1 MELNGMR
8 LFGTLM
14 LVVAVAQ
21 FGSDVAAAPAKVVD
35 MSVAAKQPNLKVVE
49 NKIKGNDPLS
59 VAASAYVT
67 QRGRVA
73 MLNLQNSMKM
83 FKAMNGKPPTF
94 KEFQEMLEKHNVEL
108 SVLPPKRLYGYDSKT
123 GGIVIFEDTGG

>member
-1 MELNGMR
+1 MR
-8 LFGTLM
+8 F
-14 LVVAVAQ
+14 LVMVMFAVAVAQ
-21 FGSDVAAAPAKVVD
+21 CGSEVAAAPAKVVD
-35 MSVAAKQPNLKVVE
+35 MSVAAKQPNLRVVE

-94 KEFQEMLEKHNVEL
+94 KEFQEMLKQHNVEL
-108 SVLPPKRLYGYDSKT
+108 SVLPPNRLYGYDPKT
-123 GGIVIFEDTGG
+123 GGIVILEDTGG

>member
-1 MELNGMR
+1 MCYLR
-8 LFGTLM
+8 IILFVSVLA
-14 LVVAVAQ
+14 LSV
-21 FGSDVAAAPAKVVD
+21 SDSVAASAKVVD
-35 MSVAAKQPNLKVVE
+35 MSVAANQPNLRVVE
-49 NKIKGNDPLS
+49 NKITGNDPLS

-94 KEFQEMLEKHNVEL
+94 KEFEKMMKDHNVEL
-108 SVLPPKRLYGYDSKT
+108 NVLPPKRLYGYDPKT
-123 GGIVIFEDTGG
+123 GGIVILEHTKG

>member
-1 MELNGMR
+1 
-8 LFGTLM
+8 M
-14 LVVAVAQ
+14 LVVVVAQ
-21 FGSDVAAAPAKVVD
+21 VGSEVAAAPAKVVD
-35 MSVAAKQPNLKVVE
+35 MSVAAKQSNFQVVE

-94 KEFQEMLEKHNVEL
+94 KEFQKMLKEHNVEL
-108 SVLPPKRLYGYDSKT
+108 SVLPPNRLYGYDPKT
-123 GGIVIFEDTGG
+123 GGIVILEDTGG

>member
-1 MELNGMR
+1 
-8 LFGTLM
+8 
-14 LVVAVAQ
+14 
-21 FGSDVAAAPAKVVD
+21 
-35 MSVAAKQPNLKVVE
+35 MSVAEKQPNLRVVE

-94 KEFQEMLEKHNVEL
+94 KEFQEMLKQHNVEL
-108 SVLPPKRLYGYDSKT
+108 SVLPPNRLYGYDPKT
-123 GGIVIFEDTGG
+123 GGIVILEDTGG

>member
-1 MELNGMR
+1 MRFFGMVM
-8 LFGTLM
+8 FA
-14 LVVAVAQ
+14 VAVAQ
-21 FGSDVAAAPAKVVD
+21 CGSEVAAASAKVVD
-35 MSVAAKQPNLKVVE
+35 MSVAAKQPNLRVVE

-67 QRGRVA
+67 KRGRVA

-94 KEFQEMLEKHNVEL
+94 KEFQEMMKQHNVEL
-108 SVLPPKRLYGYDSKT
+108 SVLPPKRLYGYDPKT
-123 GGIVIFEDTGG
+123 GGIVILEDTGG

>member
-1 MELNGMR
+1 MCYLR
-8 LFGTLM
+8 ILLFVSMLTLCVSES
-14 LVVAVAQ
+14 L
-21 FGSDVAAAPAKVVD
+21 AAPAKLVD
-35 MSVAAKQPNLKVVE
+35 MSIAAKQPNLRVVE
-49 NKIKGNDPLS
+49 NKITGNNPLS

-94 KEFQEMLEKHNVEL
+94 KEFEKMMKEHNIEL
-108 SVLPPKRLYGYDSKT
+108 SVLPPKRLYGYDPKT
-123 GGIVIFEDTGG
+123 GGIVILEDTGG

>member
-1 MELNGMR
+1 MRFFGMVM
-8 LFGTLM
+8 FA
-14 LVVAVAQ
+14 VAVAQ
-21 FGSDVAAAPAKVVD
+21 CGSEVAAAPAKVID
-35 MSVAAKQPNLKVVE
+35 MSAAAKQPNLRVVE

-83 FKAMNGKPPTF
+83 FKATNGKPPTF
-94 KEFQEMLEKHNVEL
+94 KEFQEMMKQHNVEL
-108 SVLPPKRLYGYDSKT
+108 SVLPPNRLYGYDPKT
-123 GGIVIFEDTGG
+123 GGIVILEDTGG

>member
-1 MELNGMR
+1 MLFLGM
-8 LFGTLM
+8 LM
-14 LVVAVAQ
+14 LLVAVAQ
-21 FGSDVAAAPAKVVD
+21 VGSEVAAASVKVVD
-35 MSVAAKQPNLKVVE
+35 MSVAAKQPNLRVVE

-94 KEFQEMLEKHNVEL
+94 KEFQEMLKQHNVEL
-108 SVLPPKRLYGYDSKT
+108 SVLPPNRLYGYDPKT
-123 GGIVIFEDTGG
+123 GGIVILEDTGG

>member
-1 MELNGMR
+1 MRFFGMVM
-8 LFGTLM
+8 FA
-14 LVVAVAQ
+14 VAVAQ
-21 FGSDVAAAPAKVVD
+21 FGSEIAAAPAKVVD
-35 MSVAAKQPNLKVVE
+35 MSVAAKQPNLRVVE

-94 KEFQEMLEKHNVEL
+94 KEFQEMLKQHNVEL
-108 SVLPPKRLYGYDSKT
+108 SVLPPNRLYGDDPKT
-123 GGIVIFEDTGG
+123 GGIVILEDTGG

>member
-1 MELNGMR
+1 MERNGMR

-35 MSVAAKQPNLKVVE
+35 MSVAAKQPNFKVVE

-108 SVLPPKRLYGYDSKT
+108 SVLPPNRLYGYDPKT
-123 GGIVIFEDTGG
+123 GGIVILENTGG

>member
-1 MELNGMR
+1 MR
-8 LFGTLM
+8 FFRM
-14 LVVAVAQ
+14 VMFAVAVAQ
-21 FGSDVAAAPAKVVD
+21 FGSEIAAAPAKVVD
-35 MSVAAKQPNLKVVE
+35 MSVAAKQPNLRVVE

-94 KEFQEMLEKHNVEL
+94 KEFQEMLKQHNVEL
-108 SVLPPKRLYGYDSKT
+108 SVLPPNRLYGYDPKT
-123 GGIVIFEDTGG
+123 GGIVILEDIGG

>member
-1 MELNGMR
+1 MR
-8 LFGTLM
+8 LFGTLL

-67 QRGRVA
+67 QRGRIA

-108 SVLPPKRLYGYDSKT
+108 SVLPPNRLYGYDPKT
-123 GGIVIFEDTGG
+123 VGIVILEDTGG

>member
-1 MELNGMR
+1 MRFFGMVM
-8 LFGTLM
+8 FA
-14 LVVAVAQ
+14 VAVAQ
-21 FGSDVAAAPAKVVD
+21 CGSEVAATPAKVVD
-35 MSVAAKQPNLKVVE
+35 MSVAAKQPNLRVVE

-94 KEFQEMLEKHNVEL
+94 KEFQEMLKQHNVEL
-108 SVLPPKRLYGYDSKT
+108 SVLPPNRLYGYDPKT
-123 GGIVIFEDTGG
+123 GGIVIMEDTGS

>member
-1 MELNGMR
+1 ML
-8 LFGTLM
+8 TLCVSES
-14 LVVAVAQ
+14 L
-21 FGSDVAAAPAKVVD
+21 AAPAKLVD
-35 MSVAAKQPNLKVVE
+35 MSIAAKQPNLRVVE
-49 NKIKGNDPLS
+49 NKITGNDPLS

-94 KEFQEMLEKHNVEL
+94 KEFEKMMREHNVEL
-108 SVLPPKRLYGYDSKT
+108 SVLPARRLYGYDPKT
-123 GGIVIFEDTGG
+123 GGIVILEDTGG

>member
-1 MELNGMR
+1 MRFFGMVM
-8 LFGTLM
+8 FA
-14 LVVAVAQ
+14 VAVAQ
-21 FGSDVAAAPAKVVD
+21 CGSEVAAAPAKVID
-35 MSVAAKQPNLKVVE
+35 MSAAAKQPNLRVVE

-94 KEFQEMLEKHNVEL
+94 KEFQEMLKQHNVEL
-108 SVLPPKRLYGYDSKT
+108 SVLPPNRLYGYDPKT
-123 GGIVIFEDTGG
+123 GGIVILEDTGG

>member
-1 MELNGMR
+1 MRFFGMVM
-8 LFGTLM
+8 FA
-14 LVVAVAQ
+14 VAVAQ
-21 FGSDVAAAPAKVVD
+21 CGSEVAAAPAKVVD
-35 MSVAAKQPNLKVVE
+35 MSVAAKQPNFRVVE

-94 KEFQEMLEKHNVEL
+94 KEFQEMLKQHNVEL
-108 SVLPPKRLYGYDSKT
+108 SVL
-123 GGIVIFEDTGG
+123 